1 MQKVAAETQ
10 EQVER
15 RWFRW
20 FATVLM
26 VGTILVGAVPVV
38 KNALFPVERN
48 NR

>member
-15 RWFRW
+15 RWFRRV
-20 FATVLM
+20 ATALM
-26 VGTILVGAVPVV
+26 VGMILVGAVPLI
-38 KNALFPVERN
+38 KTTLFPVQRT